1 MATLESKCSISYAPW
16 SLVPGPWPLVLGPL
30 VPVPWSPVQVLVHGP
45 WSLSPG
51 PCPWSLETMS
61 RRLNQV
67 ENRDFIKLTLPQW
80 RSRSEVSYGSPKT
93 PKLCFPNCK
102 NTQFRENTFSC
113 YFFVIFLC
121 GERTKFSTLALMR
134 LLSMRP
140 WTGRGIQPTLQ
151 WAQAAT

>member
-80 RSRSEVSYGSPKT
+80 RSRSEVSCGSLKT
-93 PKLCFPNCK
+93 PKTAFPNRK
-102 NTQFRENTFSC
+102 KHNNPRKTTQFP
-113 YFFVIFLC
+113 VIFVHNC
-121 GERTKFSTLALMR
+121 PFGVRAKFGTQWRASNKNV
-134 LLSMRP
+134 LS
-140 WTGRGIQPTLQ
+140 GYKAVQY
-151 WAQAAT
+151 